1 MRSDF
6 DPTEKKLAVLLE
18 DWLRMQQ
25 KLYGSQRMWGVEGD
39 AKAADIFAWMLAN
52 GQYLD
57 RDIERTHELKE
68 VSYYEP
74 QMKECY
80 TNALMMVTEGM
91 SYWEGWMVGEE
102 IPIPIEHAWNIL
114 DDKVIDFTSTLWGRD
129 DEKRI
134 YFGVEIPYDF
144 VLRRVMETSVSG
156 PYLYPYIMTQLDESS
171 NSRSAESN
179 VVSMAE
185 SRFDKLQDEV
195 AHQYE
200 KKGYT
205 KEEAMK
211 IGGAVAY
218 DAGVKKY
225 GKKGMEELARAGR
238 NRAKYRRSRKN
249 AEGFATES
257 SNSMLNNSTLSDTMS
272 NGLSNYEPID
282 SIIQE
287 APLGH
292 GVAQDFG
299 AEKRQGYNDKMDE
312 SLGMRHRGRHSQSMK
327 DRRDEASAMD
337 KKHSKMGRKYDDVM
351 TMDAQGYDDKM
362 DESLG
367 MRHRGRHSQS
377 MKDRRDEA
385 SAMDKRHSRKHRK
398 YDDVGTMD
406 MDAHGHEEF
415 EAQYRIRDKN
425 GDYWYKN
432 SKTGANIK
440 KLNPNRVLGN
450 DRVRKAKRI
459 PKTKANRRNYGHV
472 GDFGLKQNMAETFH
486 ATNPVSGA
494 TDMVAFTESPADLV
508 MPEGDGNVIGQSTP
522 TTDFTPLGARAEGD
536 FGTGFQY
543 GAGAT
548 VGVVSAV
555 IVTGF
560 ALQALQGLFGMG
572 NN

>member
-57 RDIERTHELKE
+57 RDIEKTHELKE

-200 KKGYT
+200 KKGYS

-238 NRAKYRRSRKN
+238 NRAKSRRSRKN

-282 SIIQE
+282 SIIEE

-337 KKHSKMGRKYDDVM
+337 KRHSK
-351 TMDAQGYDDKM
+351 
-362 DESLG
+362 
-367 MRHRGRHSQS
+367 
-377 MKDRRDEA
+377 
-385 SAMDKRHSRKHRK
+385 KHRK

-415 EAQYRIRDKN
+415 EAHMRVRDKN

-432 SKTGANIK
+432 AKGHNVK
-440 KLNPNRVLGN
+440 KLNKNRVLGN

-459 PKTKANRRNYGHV
+459 PKTKSNRRNYGHV